1 MAMRGSKRGGTA
13 PKFTALDKR
22 LLDLRRKAAALQRE
36 ERAIEREL
44 DKLVA
49 GRRGQLTTVTHARAR
64 TLTPGH
70 PRPTGPRIPLAA
82 ARQRGGGGLFCGCP
96 PIRIFPQRNDDL
108 DICILVGCDNG
119 SCDYWCVTL
128 EAPPI
133 VGIAAPRPRRRA
145 TR

>member
-1 MAMRGSKRGGTA
+1 MARKASKRVGTA
-13 PKFTALDKR
+13 AKFAQLNKR
-22 LLDLRRKAAALQRE
+22 FLDLRREAAALRRE
-36 ERAIEREL
+36 ERAIERAV

-49 GRRGQLTTVTHARAR
+49 GRTGRLTTTKHVRGRQHGV
-64 TLTPGH
+64 GH
-70 PRPTGPRIPLAA
+70 PRPTGPRLPLAV

-96 PIRIFPQRNDDL
+96 PIRIFPQPNDDL

-133 VGIAAPRPRRRA
+133 VAIARKRGRRR
-145 TR
+145 R